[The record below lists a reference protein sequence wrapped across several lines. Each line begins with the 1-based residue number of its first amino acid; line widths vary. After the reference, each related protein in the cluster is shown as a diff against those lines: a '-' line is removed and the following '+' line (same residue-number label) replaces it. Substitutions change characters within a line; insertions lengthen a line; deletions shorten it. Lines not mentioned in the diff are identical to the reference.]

1 MKATMQRELRHAE
14 AVVARHH
21 RSQVEKRLMRL
32 AARGRKAFEDFRAS
46 AEDYF
51 GVWHLAYDGERS
63 VQERGVLLQVKEF
76 AKLEY
81 VSDELQRAKALLAE
95 VAKDPKLQPV
105 RSGHFYHLDEHL
117 ARLYNDLLAFVVAL
131 EADAKAKP

>member
-1 MKATMQRELRHAE
+1 MQRELRHAE

-21 RSQVEKRLMRL
+21 RSQVEKRLRGL
-32 AARGRKAFEDFRAS
+32 SARARKAFDAFRAS

-51 GVWHLAYDGERS
+51 GVWHATHDGQRS

-95 VAKDPKLQPV
+95 MAKDPKLQPV
-105 RSGHFYHLDEHL
+105 RSGHFYMLDEHL
-117 ARLYNDLLAFVVAL
+117 ARLYNDLLDFVVAL
-131 EADAKAKP
+131 ESDAKAKP